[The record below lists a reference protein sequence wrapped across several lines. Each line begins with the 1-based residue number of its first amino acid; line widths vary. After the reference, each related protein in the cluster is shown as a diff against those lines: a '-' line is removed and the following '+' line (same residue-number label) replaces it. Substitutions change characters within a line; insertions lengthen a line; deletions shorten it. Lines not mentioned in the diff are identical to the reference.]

1 MTETEWRALCGLARR
16 CRVTVPGLCPHCFAP
31 APGWCWVLDEVE
43 GRKFLTH
50 DGEELCNGSSEPPT
64 GPARSLLLPAL
75 AVAA

>member
-1 MTETEWRALCGLARR
+1 MTEADWRALCGLARR
-16 CRVTVPGLCPHCFAP
+16 CRVTVPGLCLHCFAP

-50 DGEELCNGSSEPPT
+50 DGEGLCLGSSEPPRVSEL
-64 GPARSLLLPAL
+64 PLLVTRL